1 MNPILLVIGV
11 FTLSL
16 IGLGQVYS
24 NTPFLIG
31 MGRWIRVL
39 DALLIELGVEGFCE
53 LWRQERILRELRS
66 SDKIV
71 ILRGAL

>member
-1 MNPILLVIGV
+1 MGIFVNPILLVIGV
-11 FTLSL
+11 FAFSL

-39 DALLIELGVEGFCE
+39 DAVLIELGVEGFCE
-53 LWRQERILRELRS
+53 LWR
-66 SDKIV
+66 
-71 ILRGAL
+71 